1 MVRTDKDLNVKV
13 KFIRGFGDKT
23 RILILECIR
32 DSEKTVSQ
40 IIEEVQASQSSISQ
54 HLGCLKECGL
64 IVGRQ
69 HGKYMYYSLRNE
81 KVKHLLDMFDD
92 VLDDV
97 QTEVA
102 CCDRHF
108 EDAERCE

>member
-1 MVRTDKDLNVKV
+1 VGQEHLNLKV

-23 RILILECIR
+23 RIQILECIK
-32 DSEKTVSQ
+32 DTEKTVTQ
-40 IIEEVQASQSSISQ
+40 IVKEVQASQSSISQ

-69 HGKYMYYSLRNE
+69 EGKYMFYSLRNE
-81 KVKHLLDMFDD
+81 KVKQLLILFDD
-92 VLDDV
+92 VLADV

-108 EDAERCE
+108 ESYEGA